1 MRISDW
7 SSDVCSSDLPELAP
21 DVMILWY
28 CEPDNSYHYR
38 GIGTDAN
45 LAALRHVDAEFGR
58 ILAWRDSAGLT
69 DSLQIVTMSDHG
81 QITVAAESVD
91 IAAAMREAGFTVGET
106 TADGSDAALAL
117 SSGGGLYVRDSDPD
131 LTRAIL
137 AWLQAQ
143 PWCGPR
149 SEEHTSE
156 LQSIMR
162 TSYDVICLKK

>member
-69 DSLQIVTMSDHG
+69 ASLQIVTMS
-81 QITVAAESVD
+81 QS
-91 IAAAMREAGFTVGET
+91 EARRVGKECVST
-106 TADGSDAALAL
+106 S
-117 SSGGGLYVRDSDPD
+117 
-131 LTRAIL
+131 
-137 AWLQAQ
+137 
-143 PWCGPR
+143 R
-149 SEEHTSE
+149 SRWPAYH
-156 LQSIMR
+156 
-162 TSYDVICLKK
+162 